1 MSSKQL
7 SRRSF
12 LRLTTAVGGAAV
24 LAACGGAPS
33 APQAPTTAPA
43 AGGASGAAAALQ
55 GEIDYFTYDLGAA
68 NASREEV
75 VARFQ
80 SLNPGTTVK
89 LTVLPYEELYEKVA
103 AQMAAGQPPDVIYGD
118 FGLLRYAVEGQLLDL
133 TARVAAD
140 PVLSKPELFSV
151 DLADPIQAKYGTDK
165 IHALILGTWAPVLY
179 YNRDLFDAAGVAYPT
194 DDWTWEDLRAAAR
207 PLTNAAAGQYGFQ
220 FGTIYDHTGWIWWQH
235 QPENFW
241 ATPQIFPK
249 QTAWSSD
256 SGRGVMQI
264 IHGLTVEDNST
275 IPVEES
281 DSYDVYGGGF
291 GVGKVALYAGG
302 DWDAGWSFRELP
314 FNWGMAM
321 LPTVRKEFRPALN
334 TMVASHVVS
343 AATKN
348 PELAWAFIRFLT
360 ADTEGQTLIG
370 QGAYE
375 TPVLKSV
382 AMSDP
387 IMKPTWAPPG
397 YDARVRAALLPGPMY
412 TPYPLTLNLWEF
424 PEKILDPT
432 VLRLRAG
439 ELTPD
444 EAVAF
449 LDQEGTPFFQ
459 QQQ

>member
-1 MSSKQL
+1 MPTTTLAGTRLRQ
-7 SRRSF
+7 R
-12 LRLTTAVGGAAV
+12 RLTMGLRQAD
-24 LAACGGAPS
+24 LAARAGIS
-33 APQAPTTAPA
+33 ASYLNLIEHNRRRIGPDVLTKL
-43 AGGASGAAAALQ
+43 AAAL
-55 GEIDYFTYDLGAA
+55 GLPEAALSEGA
-68 NASREEV
+68 E
-75 VARFQ
+75 
-80 SLNPGTTVK
+80 G
-89 LTVLPYEELYEKVA
+89 
-103 AQMAAGQPPDVIYGD
+103 
-118 FGLLRYAVEGQLLDL
+118 GLL
-133 TARVAAD
+133 
-140 PVLSKPELFSV
+140 
-151 DLADPIQAKYGTDK
+151 
-165 IHALILGTWAPVLY
+165 
-179 YNRDLFDAAGVAYPT
+179 
-194 DDWTWEDLRAAAR
+194 EDLRAAAR